1 MWSIRPGGRSGFVA
15 KLLAFWPGHGLL
27 SVYHATTG
35 VLPHFTMSN
44 IRVYEA
50 AKKMNM
56 ETKELM
62 KLLNDRGV
70 VIKSPIASISEEN
83 FNELL
88 ESITGA
94 PAEEKDVGSEKVLDF
109 AEKVAESKMKS
120 ITPQPSGEEK
130 EKSKLALVP
139 PLQSVKSESPEQ
151 ADDEKDSVEPKPAPP
166 PAAPAATVSEKKP
179 GGASIISYLALGT
192 AAIAL
197 LALLTISSNI
207 SDNSAGILQN
217 SAGVTKALETSNA
230 FKSELAAVKD
240 GIQYNQEVIF
250 DNQGSIADL
259 EARVSDIKRAQI
271 QIDLSKQSAALEEL
285 APAFDG
291 DISKKLL
298 DISKG
303 LSSLAT
309 SI

>member
-1 MWSIRPGGRSGFVA
+1 
-15 KLLAFWPGHGLL
+15 
-27 SVYHATTG
+27 
-35 VLPHFTMSN
+35 MSN
-44 IRVYEA
+44 IRVYQA

-70 VIKSPIASISEEN
+70 TIKSPIASISEEK

-88 ESITGA
+88 ESITSD
-94 PAEEKDVGSEKVLDF
+94 PAEEKDAGSEKVLDF
-109 AEKVAESKMKS
+109 AEKAAESKMKS
-120 ITPQPSGEEK
+120 VSPPAGEEK

-139 PLQSVKSESPEQ
+139 PLPTVKSGPPEQ
-151 ADDEKDSVEPKPAPP
+151 VDEKGSVERNKPDPSSAVPT
-166 PAAPAATVSEKKP
+166 ATVSEQKP
-179 GGASIISYLALGT
+179 GGVSIISYLALGT

-197 LALLTISSNI
+197 LAMLTISSSI
-207 SDNSAGILQN
+207 SDNSAGILHN

-259 EARVSDIKRAQI
+259 GARVGDIKRAQI

-285 APAFDG
+285 APVFDG

-298 DISKG
+298 DISKD